1 VLSSTAHCVR
11 TVCKIQK
18 GELSKRKI
26 NGVGGMGRRWTPSDT
41 QGQGQMLCVIRTMK
55 KGQVRVICDPCKGHA
70 VHACT
75 DKHHADTTSTISVR
89 PDTMKIDSKNSHWN
103 SSSRSVHSISNA
115 GVAMIVSVMSSV
127 ATLMVRREIRVVV
140 VTSVDAGTTLEGF
153 LHLRLGA
160 GATSKVSITTNGR
173 KCGRSSGEVVIGY
186 RGEASPGVASTEAA
200 ALVTSRME

>member
-75 DKHHADTTSTISVR
+75 DKHHA
-89 PDTMKIDSKNSHWN
+89 NNWN

-140 VTSVDAGTTLEGF
+140 VTLVDAGTTLEGF

-173 KCGRSSGEVVIGY
+173 KCGRPSGEVVIGY
-186 RGEASPGVASTEAA
+186 RGEASPGIASTEAA